1 MMEIKMGIRDKWK
14 YVEAKAGNK
23 KRTQKEMFEEAL
35 KTQIKLAN
43 GEDIKNAKGNIL
55 PSWEVDGKLRIKV
68 GRRKLLAHDI
78 DMENKTIS
86 HWLGEVKKAYES
98 GEFGHE
104 LKELQTQQ
112 DDEDKARALKLKN
125 KKK

>member
-23 KRTQKEMFEEAL
+23 KRTQKELFEEAL

-86 HWLGEVKKAYES
+86 H
-98 GEFGHE
+98 
-104 LKELQTQQ
+104 
-112 DDEDKARALKLKN
+112 
-125 KKK
+125 